1 MEQPFGLTADA
12 VMAAAVRGS
21 GHTLTDYQRAYLRDP
36 SPLRAILKARQ
47 TGFSWCFALEALS
60 EAIANGRFSIFVSLN
75 RDEAAEKILYAR
87 DLYDGLPESMRRP
100 LARCGTLE
108 MRFEGGGRLLSF
120 PCRAPRGRAGASLY
134 LDEMA
139 FYPHSDRVY
148 GGALPVITH
157 GGRVTVA
164 STPCGDRGMFWRLLM
179 EPDLSNRYSQHRVP
193 WWRSPWLCRDVE
205 GASAVAE
212 METNARVARYGL
224 PMTELLRGALDLE
237 TFQQEYELR
246 FVDCSEAYIPW
257 EEIEANVKD
266 VGLALTW
273 SALRGKPGRLYAGVD
288 VGRVVH
294 ATEIVVL
301 REYGGRF
308 EVAAMKTM
316 IREPFEEQENAV
328 MDCLRLAEVARM
340 AVDGTGLGREFG
352 ERLYRLAPHRFESVQ
367 FSLQSKDHMAR
378 TLRRTLQEGRLTL
391 PRERSL
397 MDQLHVVRRMAT
409 ESGRIKYDA
418 PASGSNHAD
427 KFWALALALYAAT
440 GMGARVNA
448 TALR

>member
-1 MEQPFGLTADA
+1 MEHQFDWTADA

-21 GHTLTDYQRAYLRDP
+21 GHTLTDYQRAYLSDP
-36 SPLRAILKARQ
+36 SSLRAVLKARQ
-47 TGFSWCFALEALS
+47 TGFSWLFALEALG

-75 RDEAAEKILYAR
+75 REEAAEKIIYAR
-87 DLYDGLPESMRRP
+87 ELYDGLPAEMKKP
-100 LARCGTLE
+100 LARWGAFEL
-108 MRFEGGGRLLSF
+108 RFEGGGRLLSF

-179 EPDLSNRYSQHRVP
+179 DPEISYRYSQHRVP

-205 GASAVAE
+205 GASAVPE
-212 METNARVARYGL
+212 METEARVGLYGT

-257 EEIEANVKD
+257 EEIESNVRD
-266 VGLALTW
+266 MGLAARW
-273 SALRGKPGRLYAGVD
+273 SDLRGRPGRLYAGVD

-301 REYGGRF
+301 RETVRGF

-328 MDCLRLAEVARM
+328 MDCLRVSDVARM
-340 AVDGTGLGREFG
+340 AVDGTGIGREFG
-352 ERLYRLAPHRFESVQ
+352 ERLHRLAPLRFESVQ
-367 FSLQSKDHMAR
+367 FTLQSKDHMAR
-378 TLRRTLQEGRLTL
+378 TLRRMLQEGRLTL
-391 PRERSL
+391 PRDRSL
-397 MDQLHVVRRMAT
+397 MDQLHVVRREAT
-409 ESGRIKYDA
+409 DGGRIRYVA
-418 PASGSNHAD
+418 PVAGHSHAD
-427 KFWALALALYAAT
+427 KFWALALALHAAVGT
-440 GMGARVNA
+440 RALVQARAVW
-448 TALR
+448 